1 MTIFNCNL
9 ILNVLP
15 EPLTLREAGQ
25 NGAKGFRTFLS
36 NIISSAIRGQRF
48 SRGKVQGP
56 KSILFILC
64 LALHFS

>member
-25 NGAKGFRTFLS
+25 NAAKGFRTFLS
-36 NIISSAIRGQRF
+36 NIISSAIRG
-48 SRGKVQGP
+48 
-56 KSILFILC
+56 
-64 LALHFS
+64 